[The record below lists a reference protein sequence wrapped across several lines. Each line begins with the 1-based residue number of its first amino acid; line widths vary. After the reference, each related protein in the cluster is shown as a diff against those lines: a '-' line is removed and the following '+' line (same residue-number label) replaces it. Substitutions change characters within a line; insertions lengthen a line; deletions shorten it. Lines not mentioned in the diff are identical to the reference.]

1 MPKIIRNKA
10 QCLLCGEI
18 IESKFTHDYVT
29 CSCGNLS
36 VDGGR
41 SYLKRSIKQS
51 TTEPQWID
59 LSERVWEDD
68 PEGIRN

>member
-1 MPKIIRNKA
+1 MFKIICNKA

-41 SYLKRSIKQS
+41 SYLKRSVKRSI
-51 TTEPQWID
+51 TEPQWID
-59 LSERVWEDD
+59 LSEQVWEDD
-68 PEGIRN
+68 SAGTRN